1 MTDQPN
7 QPPERKKAQAQKRA
21 KVPPQ
26 RPASP
31 QKSGADKSGA
41 DDIHGGPLSGRS
53 SLASVVTRNE
63 YYRDQ
68 YRTLVRIALIEAFA
82 IMGLI
87 LAMIVLINVHQPR
100 NFYFAT
106 TSDGRQVPMIPLSQ
120 PNLSKPALLSWA
132 TQAATEVMTFG
143 FNDYRRRL
151 QEASRHFTR
160 QGWLS
165 FTQALQRA
173 DIVEAVR
180 TNRQAISAAPRSA
193 PVLVSEGVVNGRFQ
207 WEVRIPLNVTTAFG
221 GATKSDVWN
230 VHLKI
235 VRVPTLES
243 PNGVGIEQWLAMG
256 G

>member
-1 MTDQPN
+1 MSEQN
-7 QPPERKKAQAQKRA
+7 SQ
-21 KVPPQ
+21 PPQ
-26 RPASP
+26 RKKSSPAPERRQRKAPPKPASP
-31 QKSGADKSGA
+31 SDKNDEGETSLTDQSA
-41 DDIHGGPLSGRS
+41 
-53 SLASVVTRNE
+53 LASVITRNE

-68 YRTLVRIALIEAFA
+68 YRTLVRIAFFEAIA

-87 LAMIVLINVHQPR
+87 AAMIVLINVHQPR

-106 TSDGRQVPMIPLSQ
+106 TSDGRQVPMVPLTQ

-165 FTQALQRA
+165 FTEALQRA
-173 DIVEAVR
+173 DIVESVR
-180 TNRQAISAAPRSA
+180 QNRQAISAAPRSA
-193 PVLVSEGVVNGRFQ
+193 PILLSEGIINGRFQ
-207 WEVRIPLNVTTAFG
+207 WEVQIPLNVTTSFG
-221 GATKSDVWN
+221 GGTKSDVWN
-230 VHLKI
+230 VRLKI